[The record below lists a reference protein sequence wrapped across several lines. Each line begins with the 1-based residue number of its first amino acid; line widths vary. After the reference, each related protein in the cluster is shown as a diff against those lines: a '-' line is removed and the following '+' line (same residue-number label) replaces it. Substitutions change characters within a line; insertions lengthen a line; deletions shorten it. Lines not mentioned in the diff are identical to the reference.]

1 MTVTIKNGNYNRE
14 QLELEIRM
22 LKALVD
28 DLQRIL
34 EGDYP
39 DEQLLTNSPAITS
52 WKLSARRATC
62 LEGVLFEHPRLGQIV
77 PHGITSELW
86 LLDLDRNYA
95 AHSAAFTGLAKRH
108 RAMRKNETDQAT
120 HINRQDSRR
129 GSFAMS
135 VRNAATCHGEPDT
148 KTASRLPI
156 GIERNGMKLWIWS
169 DVHNELQEVVYP
181 PREQAPDC
189 DLIMIAGDLNAAPDL
204 HLTLEFLIRR
214 YEKPIIYV
222 PEITNFIRTSG

>member
-28 DLQRIL
+28 DLQRIF

-62 LEGVLFEHPRLGQIV
+62 LEGILFEHPRLGQIV

-86 LLDLDRNYA
+86 FLDLDRNYA
-95 AHSAAFTGLAKRH
+95 RTF
-108 RAMRKNETDQAT
+108 
-120 HINRQDSRR
+120 SR
-129 GSFAMS
+129 FY
-135 VRNAATCHGEPDT
+135 
-148 KTASRLPI
+148 RLGQKDI
-156 GIERNGMKLWIWS
+156 G
-169 DVHNELQEVVYP
+169 Q
-181 PREQAPDC
+181 
-189 DLIMIAGDLNAAPDL
+189 
-204 HLTLEFLIRR
+204 
-214 YEKPIIYV
+214 
-222 PEITNFIRTSG
+222 

>member
-62 LEGVLFEHPRLGQIV
+62 LEGVLFEHPRLRQIV

-95 AHSAAFTGLAKRH
+95 RTF
-108 RAMRKNETDQAT
+108 
-120 HINRQDSRR
+120 SR
-129 GSFAMS
+129 FY
-135 VRNAATCHGEPDT
+135 
-148 KTASRLPI
+148 RLGQKDI
-156 GIERNGMKLWIWS
+156 G
-169 DVHNELQEVVYP
+169 Q
-181 PREQAPDC
+181 
-189 DLIMIAGDLNAAPDL
+189 
-204 HLTLEFLIRR
+204 
-214 YEKPIIYV
+214 
-222 PEITNFIRTSG
+222 